1 MHDLFSFGTGTSI
14 KSGEIE
20 PVLRTQTSPLREEI
34 EKLYINYN
42 PNKWHVLVNGLNRL
56 HYTSTR
62 LVQM

>member
-42 PNKWHVLVNGLNRL
+42 PNK
-56 HYTSTR
+56 
-62 LVQM
+62 